1 MRFPPSEY
9 ALSAGYCFRS
19 RITDFSTGDEPA
31 LAKMVVAFK
40 PVAAAI
46 SVGPHRLVAMAA
58 AGRND

>member
-1 MRFPPSEY
+1 
-9 ALSAGYCFRS
+9 
-19 RITDFSTGDEPA
+19 
-31 LAKMVVAFK
+31 MVVAFE